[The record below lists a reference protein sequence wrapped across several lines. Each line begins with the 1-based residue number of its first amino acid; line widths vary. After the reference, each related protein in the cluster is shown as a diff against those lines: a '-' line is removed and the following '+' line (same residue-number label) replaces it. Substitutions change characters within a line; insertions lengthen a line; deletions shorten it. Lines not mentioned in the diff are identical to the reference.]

1 MSKHP
6 ADREL
11 LDDPELS
18 KTFPASVAVVHNK
31 ASRLFIILAGIF
43 ITNALIAE
51 FIGVKIFSLEK
62 VLGIHPMNWTL
73 FGQEGL
79 SFNLTAGVLLWPF
92 VFILTDVIN
101 EYYGT
106 RGVRMLSLMA
116 VGLIAYAFLM
126 IFTGIVAPPA
136 DFWIGTK
143 ANQGIE
149 DFDVAYKAVFGQ
161 GLWIIVGSL
170 VAFLVGQIIDV
181 LIFHRLKRLTG
192 EKMVW
197 LRATG
202 STLVSQFIDSFVVLF
217 IAFYVGAD
225 WPFVLVMGVC
235 VVNYT
240 YKVFMAVVLTPLI
253 YLMHGIIDNYLGKEV
268 AQELKDYAMKTS

>member
-1 MSKHP
+1 MSQHP
-6 ADREL
+6 TDKEL
-11 LDDPELS
+11 IDQPGVAGQ
-18 KTFPASVAVVHNK
+18 FPASVAIVHNK
-31 ASRLFIILAGIF
+31 ASRLFIILAGF
-43 ITNALIAE
+43 FLTNALIAE

-62 VLGIHPMNWTL
+62 ILGIDPMNWTL
-73 FGQEGL
+73 FGQDGL

-92 VFILTDVIN
+92 VFVLTDVIN

-126 IFTGIVAPPA
+126 IFTGIITPPA

-143 ANQGIE
+143 ADKGIE
-149 DFDVAYKAVFGQ
+149 DFNLAYKVVFGQ
-161 GLWIIVGSL
+161 GLWIIIGSL
-170 VAFLVGQIIDV
+170 VAFLVGQLVDV

-202 STLVSQFIDSFVVLF
+202 STLVSQFIDSFVVLY
-217 IAFYVGAD
+217 IAFYVGSD
-225 WPFVLVMGVC
+225 WPLMLVLGVG
-235 VVNYT
+235 VVNYI
-240 YKVFMAVVLTPLI
+240 YKVFMAIALTPLI
-253 YLMHGIIDNYLGKEV
+253 YLMHGIIDNYLGKDV